1 MEKSNFKHI
10 LPIQLRFNDIDQ
22 FGHVNN
28 SVYFSFYDLGK
39 TNYFGSVCPN
49 VDWNK
54 DAIMVVHLEIDFIE
68 QIYSTNRI
76 AVQTAVTQIG
86 NKSFQLYQEV
96 IDQNT
101 QQVKCSCKSVMV
113 TYDLENHC
121 SKPLSEDWK
130 EAICDFEGKDVRRKL
145 EELIFNQ

>member
-1 MEKSNFKHI
+1 MEKVIFKHI

-39 TNYFGSVCPN
+39 TNYFASVCPN

-68 QIYSTNRI
+68 QIYSTNQI
-76 AVQTAVTQIG
+76 AVQTAVTEIG
-86 NKSFQLYQEV
+86 NKSFHLYQEV
-96 IDQNT
+96 IDQRT
-101 QQVKCSCKSVMV
+101 KKIKCSCKSVMV
-113 TYDLENHC
+113 TYDLTSHN
-121 SKPLSEDWK
+121 SKELTEEWK
-130 EAICDFEGKDVRRKL
+130 DAICAFEGKDLRRKVK
-145 EELIFNQ
+145 QVR